1 MTATAPPLLSA
12 SQVGRNATPKL
23 VKIGAI
29 ARILG
34 VSAETIRGLCERGK
48 VPATKVTAGRN
59 GPRAGGHW
67 VVSLA
72 TALAI
77 MRAYLEPGSA
87 RNAAVRACYRAANR
101 LQDSVHAVGLRP
113 ATPPEAGKPVSDALL
128 DP

>member
-1 MTATAPPLLSA
+1 MTAPLLLSP
-12 SQVGRNATPKL
+12 SQVGRTATPKL

-29 ARILG
+29 ARVLG
-34 VSAETIRGLCERGK
+34 VSDETIRGMCERGK
-48 VPATKVTAGRN
+48 VRACKVTAGRN
-59 GPRAGGHW
+59 SSRAGGHW
-67 VVSLA
+67 VVSLS

-77 MRAYLEPGSA
+77 MRAYLEPGRA
-87 RNAAVRACYRAANR
+87 RNAAIRACYRAADR